1 MPAQFNKRFF
11 AYIIDIF
18 IVLGIANLI
27 TMFIPISEK
36 TQDYYK
42 ELQTTQKKMYDKEI
56 DVKEYTD
63 IVLEDNYNISKSTVL
78 ISLTSIIIYI
88 LYFVVYQVYNNGQT
102 VGKKLMKIK
111 VKSITDEPL
120 SINTMLFRTLII
132 YGIAAN
138 IINLILILLL
148 KKELYLSISN
158 TISII
163 QSLIV
168 IISVFM
174 ILFSK
179 QKRGIHDIITKTE
192 VVNKED

>member
-1 MPAQFNKRFF
+1 MPAQFNRRFF

-18 IVLGIANLI
+18 IVLVIANLI

-63 IVLEDNYNISKSTVL
+63 IVLEDNYNISKGTVL

-111 VKSITDEPL
+111 VKSIADESL
-120 SINTMLFRTLII
+120 SINTMLFRALII

>member
-1 MPAQFNKRFF
+1 MPAQFNRRFF

-18 IVLGIANLI
+18 IVLVIANLI

-63 IVLEDNYNISKSTVL
+63 IVLEDNYNISKGTVL

-111 VKSITDEPL
+111 VKSITDESL
-120 SINTMLFRTLII
+120 SINTMLFRALII

-179 QKRGIHDIITKTE
+179 QKRGIHDIIIKTE
-192 VVNKED
+192 VINKED

>member
-18 IVLGIANLI
+18 IVLVIANLI

-63 IVLEDNYNISKSTVL
+63 IVLEDNYNISKGTVL

-111 VKSITDEPL
+111 VKSTTNESL
-120 SINTMLFRTLII
+120 SINTMLFRALII

>member
-18 IVLGIANLI
+18 IVLVIANLI

-63 IVLEDNYNISKSTVL
+63 IVLEDNYNISKGTVL

-111 VKSITDEPL
+111 VKSITDESL
-120 SINTMLFRTLII
+120 SINTMLFRALII
-132 YGIAAN
+132 YGIATN
-138 IINLILILLL
+138 IINLMLILLL

-179 QKRGIHDIITKTE
+179 QKRGIHDILTKTE

>member
-18 IVLGIANLI
+18 IVLVIANLI

-63 IVLEDNYNISKSTVL
+63 IVLEDNYNISKGTVL

-111 VKSITDEPL
+111 VKSITDESL
-120 SINTMLFRTLII
+120 SINTMLFRALII

-138 IINLILILLL
+138 IINLMLILLL

-174 ILFSK
+174 ILISK

>member
-18 IVLGIANLI
+18 IVLVIANLI

-63 IVLEDNYNISKSTVL
+63 IVLEDNYNISKGTVL

-111 VKSITDEPL
+111 VKSITDELL
-120 SINTMLFRTLII
+120 SINTMLFRALII

-158 TISII
+158 TINII

>member
-18 IVLGIANLI
+18 IVLVIANLI

-42 ELQTTQKKMYDKEI
+42 ELQTTQKKMYDKKI

-63 IVLEDNYNISKSTVL
+63 IVLEDNYNISKGTVL

-111 VKSITDEPL
+111 VKSITDESL
-120 SINTMLFRTLII
+120 SINTMLFRALII

-138 IINLILILLL
+138 IINLMLILLL

>member
-18 IVLGIANLI
+18 IVLVIANLI

-42 ELQTTQKKMYDKEI
+42 ELQTTHKKMYDKEI
-56 DVKEYTD
+56 DVKEYTY
-63 IVLEDNYNISKSTVL
+63 IVLEDNYNISKGTVL

-111 VKSITDEPL
+111 VKSITDESL
-120 SINTMLFRTLII
+120 SINTMLFRALII

-138 IINLILILLL
+138 IINLMLILLL

>member
-18 IVLGIANLI
+18 IVLVIANLI

-63 IVLEDNYNISKSTVL
+63 IVLEDNYNISKGTVL

-111 VKSITDEPL
+111 VKSITDESL
-120 SINTMLFRTLII
+120 SINTMLFRALII
-132 YGIAAN
+132 YGIATN

-148 KKELYLSISN
+148 KKALYLSIFN

>member
-1 MPAQFNKRFF
+1 MPAQFNKRLF

-18 IVLGIANLI
+18 IVLVIANLI

-42 ELQTTQKKMYDKEI
+42 ELQATQKKMYDKEI

-63 IVLEDNYNISKSTVL
+63 IVLEDNYNISKGTVL

-111 VKSITDEPL
+111 VKSITDESL
-120 SINTMLFRTLII
+120 SINTMLFRALII

>member
-18 IVLGIANLI
+18 IVLVIANLI

-63 IVLEDNYNISKSTVL
+63 IVLEDNYNISKGTVL

-111 VKSITDEPL
+111 VKSITDESL
-120 SINTMLFRTLII
+120 SINTMLFRALII

-138 IINLILILLL
+138 IINLMLILLL

-174 ILFSK
+174 IIFSK

>member
-1 MPAQFNKRFF
+1 MPAQFNKRLF

-18 IVLGIANLI
+18 IVLVIANLI

-63 IVLEDNYNISKSTVL
+63 IVLEDNYNISKGTVL

-111 VKSITDEPL
+111 VKSITDESL
-120 SINTMLFRTLII
+120 SINTMLFRALII

-148 KKELYLSISN
+148 KQELYLSISN

-179 QKRGIHDIITKTE
+179 QKIGIHDIITKTE

>member
-18 IVLGIANLI
+18 IVLVIANLI

-63 IVLEDNYNISKSTVL
+63 IVLEDNYNISKGTVL

-111 VKSITDEPL
+111 VKSITDESL
-120 SINTMLFRTLII
+120 SINTMLFRALII

-138 IINLILILLL
+138 IINLMLILLL

-163 QSLIV
+163 QPLIV

>member
-1 MPAQFNKRFF
+1 
-11 AYIIDIF
+11 
-18 IVLGIANLI
+18 
-27 TMFIPISEK
+27 MFIPISEK
-36 TQDYYK
+36 KQDYYK

-63 IVLEDNYNISKSTVL
+63 IVLEDNYNISKGTVL

>member
-1 MPAQFNKRFF
+1 M
-11 AYIIDIF
+11 
-18 IVLGIANLI
+18 
-27 TMFIPISEK
+27 
-36 TQDYYK
+36 
-42 ELQTTQKKMYDKEI
+42 
-56 DVKEYTD
+56 
-63 IVLEDNYNISKSTVL
+63 
-78 ISLTSIIIYI
+78 
-88 LYFVVYQVYNNGQT
+88 
-102 VGKKLMKIK
+102 
-111 VKSITDEPL
+111 
-120 SINTMLFRTLII
+120 
-132 YGIAAN
+132 
-138 IINLILILLL
+138 ILLL

>member
-18 IVLGIANLI
+18 IVLVIANLI

-63 IVLEDNYNISKSTVL
+63 IVLEDNYNISKGTVL

-111 VKSITDEPL
+111 VKSITDKSL
-120 SINTMLFRTLII
+120 SINTMLFRALII

>member
-1 MPAQFNKRFF
+1 MPAQFNRRFF

-18 IVLGIANLI
+18 IVLVIANLI

-63 IVLEDNYNISKSTVL
+63 IVLENNYNISKGTVL

-111 VKSITDEPL
+111 VKSITDESL
-120 SINTMLFRTLII
+120 SINTMLFRALII

>member
-1 MPAQFNKRFF
+1 MPAQFNRRFF

-18 IVLGIANLI
+18 IVLVIANLI

-63 IVLEDNYNISKSTVL
+63 IVLEDNYNISKGTVL

-111 VKSITDEPL
+111 VKSITDESL
-120 SINTMLFRTLII
+120 SINTMLFRALII

-158 TISII
+158 TINII

-179 QKRGIHDIITKTE
+179 QKRGIHDIIAKTE

>member
-11 AYIIDIF
+11 AYVIDIF
-18 IVLGIANLI
+18 IVLVIANLI

-120 SINTMLFRTLII
+120 SINTMLFRALII

-179 QKRGIHDIITKTE
+179 QKKGIHDIITKTE

>member
-18 IVLGIANLI
+18 IVLVIANLI

-63 IVLEDNYNISKSTVL
+63 IVLEDNYNISKGTVL

-111 VKSITDEPL
+111 VKSTTDESL
-120 SINTMLFRTLII
+120 SINTMLFRALII

-158 TISII
+158 TINII

>member
-18 IVLGIANLI
+18 IVLVIANLI

-63 IVLEDNYNISKSTVL
+63 IVLEDNYNISKGTVL

-111 VKSITDEPL
+111 VKSITDESL
-120 SINTMLFRTLII
+120 SINTMLFRALII
-132 YGIAAN
+132 YGIATN

>member
-18 IVLGIANLI
+18 IVLVIANLI

-63 IVLEDNYNISKSTVL
+63 IVLEDNYNISKGTVL

-111 VKSITDEPL
+111 VKSITDESL
-120 SINTMLFRTLII
+120 SINTMLFRALII
-132 YGIAAN
+132 YGIATN

-148 KKELYLSISN
+148 KKALYLSISN

-174 ILFSK
+174 ILISK

>member
-18 IVLGIANLI
+18 IVLVIANLI

-63 IVLEDNYNISKSTVL
+63 IVLEDNYNISKGTVL

-102 VGKKLMKIK
+102 VGKKVSKIK
-111 VKSITDEPL
+111 VKSITDESL
-120 SINTMLFRTLII
+120 SINTMLFRALII
-132 YGIAAN
+132 YGIATN

>member
-18 IVLGIANLI
+18 IVLVIANLI

-63 IVLEDNYNISKSTVL
+63 IVLEDNYNISKGTVL

-111 VKSITDEPL
+111 VKSITDESL
-120 SINTMLFRTLII
+120 SINTMLFRALII

>member
-1 MPAQFNKRFF
+1 MPAQFNRRFF

-18 IVLGIANLI
+18 IVLVIANLI

-63 IVLEDNYNISKSTVL
+63 IVLEDNYNISKGTVL

-111 VKSITDEPL
+111 VKSITDESL
-120 SINTMLFRTLII
+120 SINTMLFRALIL

-158 TISII
+158 TINII

>member
-18 IVLGIANLI
+18 IVLVIANLI

-63 IVLEDNYNISKSTVL
+63 IVLEDNYDISKGTVL

-111 VKSITDEPL
+111 VKSITDESL
-120 SINTMLFRTLII
+120 SINTMLFRALII

-138 IINLILILLL
+138 IINLMLILLL

>member
-18 IVLGIANLI
+18 IVLVIASLI

-63 IVLEDNYNISKSTVL
+63 IVLEDNYNISKGTVL

-111 VKSITDEPL
+111 VKSITDESL
-120 SINTMLFRTLII
+120 SINTMLFRALII
-132 YGIAAN
+132 YGIATN

>member
-18 IVLGIANLI
+18 IVLVIANLI

-63 IVLEDNYNISKSTVL
+63 IVLEDNYNISKGTVL

-102 VGKKLMKIK
+102 IGKKLMKIK
-111 VKSITDEPL
+111 VKSITDESL
-120 SINTMLFRTLII
+120 SINTMLFRALII

-138 IINLILILLL
+138 IINLMLILLL

>member
-18 IVLGIANLI
+18 IVIVIANLI

-63 IVLEDNYNISKSTVL
+63 IVLEDNYNISKGTVL

-111 VKSITDEPL
+111 VKSITDESL
-120 SINTMLFRTLII
+120 SINTMLFRALII

>member
-18 IVLGIANLI
+18 IVLVIANLI

-63 IVLEDNYNISKSTVL
+63 IVLEDNYNISKGTVL

-111 VKSITDEPL
+111 VKSITDESL
-120 SINTMLFRTLII
+120 SINTMLFSALII

>member
-18 IVLGIANLI
+18 IVLVIANLI

-63 IVLEDNYNISKSTVL
+63 IVVEVNYNIAKCTVL

-88 LYFVVYQVYNNGQT
+88 LYFVVYQEYNNGQT

-111 VKSITDEPL
+111 VKSITDESL
-120 SINTMLFRTLII
+120 SINTMLFRALII

-138 IINLILILLL
+138 IINLMLILLL

-174 ILFSK
+174 IIFSK

>member
-18 IVLGIANLI
+18 IVLVIANLI

-63 IVLEDNYNISKSTVL
+63 IVLEDNYNISKGTVL

-111 VKSITDEPL
+111 VKSITDESL
-120 SINTMLFRTLII
+120 SINTMLFRALII

-179 QKRGIHDIITKTE
+179 QKKGIHDIITKTE

>member
-18 IVLGIANLI
+18 IVLVIANLI

-63 IVLEDNYNISKSTVL
+63 IVLEDNYNISKGTVL

-111 VKSITDEPL
+111 VKSITDESL
-120 SINTMLFRTLII
+120 SINTMLFRALII

-168 IISVFM
+168 IISIFM

>member
-1 MPAQFNKRFF
+1 MPAQFNRRFF

-18 IVLGIANLI
+18 IVLVIANLI

-63 IVLEDNYNISKSTVL
+63 IVLEDNYNISKGTVL

-120 SINTMLFRTLII
+120 SINTMLFRALII

>member
-11 AYIIDIF
+11 GYIIDIF
-18 IVLGIANLI
+18 IVLVIANLI

-63 IVLEDNYNISKSTVL
+63 IVLEDNYNISKGTVL

-111 VKSITDEPL
+111 VKSITDESL
-120 SINTMLFRTLII
+120 SINTMLFRALII

>member
-18 IVLGIANLI
+18 IVLVIANLI

-42 ELQTTQKKMYDKEI
+42 ELQTTQKKIYDKEI

-63 IVLEDNYNISKSTVL
+63 IILEDNYNISKGTVL

-111 VKSITDEPL
+111 VKSITDESL
-120 SINTMLFRTLII
+120 SINTMLFRALII

-138 IINLILILLL
+138 IINLMLILLL

>member
-18 IVLGIANLI
+18 IVLVIANLI

-63 IVLEDNYNISKSTVL
+63 IVLEDNYNISKGTVL
-78 ISLTSIIIYI
+78 ISVTSIIIYI

-111 VKSITDEPL
+111 VKSITDESL
-120 SINTMLFRTLII
+120 SINTMLFRALII
-132 YGIAAN
+132 YGIATN

>member
-18 IVLGIANLI
+18 IVLVIANLI

-63 IVLEDNYNISKSTVL
+63 IVLEDNYNISKGTVL

-120 SINTMLFRTLII
+120 SINTMLFRALLI